1 MARAERHIFADPG
14 IAPVPAIPRGPQR
27 RAIGVELLCRG
38 LVRSDDIVQALS
50 RPRREAGRL
59 ADTLRARG
67 LIQERDLLEVMAR
80 SWGINTIDLTSA
92 LPDPRLVAAIG
103 PLTCLKYGFVPLRRA
118 GDVTVI
124 VLSRPDEF
132 STIRP
137 MIEATLGPIVTALAP
152 ERDIVAAIHARHG
165 RDIARLAETRV
176 SADES
181 CRGWVKLHQAPRAMA
196 FLVAAVLAAAVAPVA
211 VGLLVLG
218 ISLFSLILIIGLKLL
233 AMRAAFRLPMCP
245 TPCAAEDDSLP
256 VFSIIVALYREADIA
271 ARLVKRLARLDY
283 PIDRLDVVLAVETED
298 TVTREALAKAEL
310 PIWMRVVVVPKG
322 AVRTKPRALNHA
334 LEFCRGSLIGI
345 YDAED
350 APDPKQLLQVVAQ
363 FRASPPEVA
372 CLQGILDYYNPRTNW
387 LSRCF
392 TVEYSGWF
400 RLILPGIARLGLAVP
415 LGGTTLFLRRD
426 LLERVGGWDAFN
438 VTEDADLGIRLARHG
453 LRTEMIATTT
463 EEEANCSPLAWIKQ
477 RSRWIKGYLMTW
489 AVHMRRPGLLYRQ
502 LGPRAF
508 LGFQIMFIGTS
519 MQFLVAPLLLS
530 FIIVPFGFHHPLY
543 AAMPGPVGLAVTGTF
558 AVCEL
563 VNMAIGMIGLTRT
576 RHRLSLWWVATMSI
590 YFSLACL
597 AAYKAVFEIA
607 TKPFFWDKTRHGIFD
622 HLADKR

>member
-14 IAPVPAIPRGPQR
+14 IAPVPAVSRGPR
-27 RAIGVELLCRG
+27 RRSIGAELLCRG
-38 LVRSDDIVQALS
+38 LVSSDDLVQALA

-59 ADTLRARG
+59 VDTLRARG
-67 LIQERDLLEVMAR
+67 LIRERDLLDVTAR
-80 SWGINTIDLTSA
+80 SWGINTINLGAD

-103 PLTCLKYGFVPLRRA
+103 AMTCLKHGFVPLRRA

-124 VLSRPDEF
+124 VLSRPEEF
-132 STIRP
+132 SDIRP
-137 MIEATLGPIVTALAP
+137 MVETILGPVVTALAP
-152 ERDIVAAIHARHG
+152 ERDIIKAIHARQG
-165 RDIARLAETRV
+165 RDIARQAETRV
-176 SADES
+176 PAPES
-181 CRGWVKLHQAPRAMA
+181 CRGWVRLHQAPKAMTV
-196 FLVAAVLAAAVAPVA
+196 LVAALIAVAVAPVT
-211 VGLLVLG
+211 VGFLVLG
-218 ISLFSLILIIGLKLL
+218 LSLSSLILIVGLKLL
-233 AMRAAFRLPMCP
+233 AIRAAFRSPMRP
-245 TPCAAEDDSLP
+245 APCAVNDDSLP

-283 PIDRLDVVLAVETED
+283 PVDRLDVVLAVETED
-298 TVTREALAKAEL
+298 KVTRDALAKAEL
-310 PIWMRVVVVPKG
+310 PAWMRVVVVPEG

-350 APDPKQLLQVVAQ
+350 APDPRQLLQVAAQ
-363 FRASPPEVA
+363 FRASTPEVA

-392 TVEYSGWF
+392 TVEYAGWF

-426 LLERVGGWDAFN
+426 VLERIGGWDAYN

-453 LRTEMIATTT
+453 FRTEMIATTT
-463 EEEANCSPLAWIKQ
+463 EEEANCRPLAWIKQ

-508 LGFQIMFIGTS
+508 LGFQVMFIGTS

-530 FIIVPFGFHHPLY
+530 FLIVPFGFHHPLY
-543 AAMPGPVGLAVTGTF
+543 AAMPGPAGLVMTGTF

-563 VNMAIGMIGLTRT
+563 VNIAIGMIGLTRT

-607 TKPFFWDKTRHGIFD
+607 TKPFFWDKTKHGIFD
-622 HLADKR
+622 HLAEKR

>member
-14 IAPVPAIPRGPQR
+14 IAPVPVTPRGARR

-38 LVRSDDIVQALS
+38 LVSSDDIVQALA

-59 ADTLRARG
+59 TDTLRARG
-67 LIQERDLLEVMAR
+67 LIQERDVLEITAG
-80 SWGINTIDLTSA
+80 SWGIQTIDLASA

-103 PLTCLKYGFVPLRRA
+103 PLTCLMYGFVPLRRA

-124 VLSRPDEF
+124 ALSRPEEF
-132 STIRP
+132 AAIRP
-137 MIEATLGPIVTALAP
+137 IVEADLGPVVTALAP
-152 ERDIVAAIHARHG
+152 ERDIIAAIHSRYG
-165 RDIARLAETRV
+165 PDIARQSETCV
-176 SADES
+176 PASES
-181 CRGWVKLHQAPRAMA
+181 CRGWVKLHRAPRAMA
-196 FLVAAVLAAAVAPVA
+196 VLLAAVVATLIAPIG
-211 VGLLVLG
+211 VGLVLLG
-218 ISLFSLILIIGLKLL
+218 FSLCSLILIIGLKLL
-233 AMRAAFRLPMCP
+233 AMHAAFRSPMHAA
-245 TPCAAEDDSLP
+245 PCAPDDDTLP

-271 ARLVKRLARLDY
+271 ARLIQRLARLEY
-283 PIDRLDVVLAVETED
+283 PIDRLDVILAVETED
-298 TVTREALAKAEL
+298 RVTRDALAIAEL
-310 PIWMRVVVVPKG
+310 PAWMRVVVVPKG

-363 FRASPPEVA
+363 FRASAPEVA

-426 LLERVGGWDAFN
+426 LLERVGGWDAYN

-453 LRTEMIATTT
+453 FRTEMIATTT
-463 EEEANCSPLAWIKQ
+463 EEEANCRPLAWVKQ

-489 AVHMRRPGLLYRQ
+489 AVHMRQPRLLYRQ

-519 MQFLVAPLLLS
+519 LQFLLAPLLLS
-530 FIIVPFGFHHPLY
+530 LLIVPLGLHHPLY
-543 AAMPGPVGLAVTGTF
+543 DAMPRPAMLLMTVTF
-558 AVCEL
+558 VICEG
-563 VNMAIGMIGLTRT
+563 VNLAIGVVGLTRT
-576 RHRLSLWWVATMSI
+576 RHRLSLWWVATMSV

-622 HLADKR
+622 HLAEKR